1 MLPNKVTW
9 EQVLKLF
16 STEPAHVVFTSGEK
30 YGVKQ
35 MQKNLIILGTVN
47 KQEFPDVTVLRLS
60 EAQLGSFL
68 NVTDWG

>member
-1 MLPNKVTW
+1 
-9 EQVLKLF
+9 
-16 STEPAHVVFTSGEK
+16 
-30 YGVKQ
+30 

-47 KQEFPDVTVLRLS
+47 KQEFPDVTVRLS